1 MIRLLITFF
10 VLSSCSNIPIS
21 YKDLPSTVYRAAVGY
36 PEIIIDQEAYNENRF
51 SFATVAIGKS
61 KPIIMV
67 LLSIDKDTY
76 TWVDKEGGQLITR
89 NGRIIQT
96 VGLPHDI
103 EIKFE
108 TTRKTYQEGKFSEI
122 VNFNNPLL
130 INADLSSFTTLEDKI
145 DYLYLD
151 ELILVNVYSEEV
163 SISDIG
169 WKKENKYFMD
179 INNREI
185 KTIQFVH
192 PFMKEIKM
200 EFYYK

>member
-21 YKDLPSTVYRAAVGY
+21 YKDLPSTFYRAAVGY
-36 PEIIIDQEAYNENRF
+36 PEIIVDQKAFDENRF
-51 SFATVAIGKS
+51 SFATVSVGKS

-67 LLSIDKDTY
+67 LLSIDKDIY
-76 TWVDKEGGQLITR
+76 TWVDKDGGRLITK

-96 VGLPHDI
+96 IGLPNDI

-108 TTRKTYQEGKFSEI
+108 KNRKTYQEGRFSEI

-130 INADLSSFTTLEDKI
+130 INADLSSITTFEEKT

-151 ELILVNVYSEEV
+151 ELITVNVYSEKV

-169 WKKENKYFMD
+169 WKRENKYFMD

-192 PFMKEIKM
+192 PFIKEIKM